1 MGISD
6 CEIETFG
13 EVEIETVG
21 ENEPVGISVDNI
33 DSDGEDDLEGSN
45 DTDGLGETVGILDG
59 LGETVGISVGYD
71 VGLRVLCRS
80 HSRWFKYLNSMQL
93 MEPVI
98 SLSTACSRGRML

>member
-33 DSDGEDDLEGSN
+33 DSDGEDDSEGSN
-45 DTDGLGETVGILDG
+45 ETDGFF
-59 LGETVGISVGYD
+59 ETVGISDGEVETVGIPVGYEL
-71 VGLRVLCRS
+71 GESVLCCS
-80 HSRWFKYLNSMQL
+80 HSRWF
-93 MEPVI
+93 
-98 SLSTACSRGRML
+98 TD